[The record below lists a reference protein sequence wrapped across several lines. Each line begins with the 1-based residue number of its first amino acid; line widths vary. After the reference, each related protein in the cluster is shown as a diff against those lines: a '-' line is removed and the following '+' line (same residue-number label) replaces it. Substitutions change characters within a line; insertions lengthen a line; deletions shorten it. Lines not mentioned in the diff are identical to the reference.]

1 MVYTKELTF
10 KNISEKPKK
19 KHKKIPKKLFFRYTS
34 PPSAESTT
42 SSTISQKVDSS
53 TSATSSE
60 APREARPSR
69 FNPSHPEQQ
78 QVDHQN
84 QQGHCVLAAETP
96 LVSSS
101 LAASLGNLSK
111 SRYYI

>member
-1 MVYTKELTF
+1 MVANRLKCDSKTVTEIVIWIY
-10 KNISEKPKK
+10 
-19 KHKKIPKKLFFRYTS
+19 FFYRYTS
-34 PPSAESTT
+34 PPSAESTS

-69 FNPSHPEQQ
+69 FNPGHPEQPQ
-78 QVDHQN
+78 MDHQP
-84 QQGHCVLAAETP
+84 QGHCVLAAETP